1 MAGKVVQY
9 GNIQSVVEAYTD
21 NDYPNFAVF
30 QDRQLMFKF
39 RGEDVANGAEYL
51 ERRLTDW
58 KNVDA
63 GCVYTLCMFED
74 FPNTGVKYTSVPDAS
89 FNFRINDSLP
99 GMAGIGGAN
108 PSAMDYTALAVEN
121 QRLKMLLAQYES
133 EDGEEMKEDGLMG
146 AIGKIMEIPG
156 VDGLIGAI
164 ASKGAEFINNL
175 GSPKSSMGDPN
186 FVDEFGN
193 PVKLRRVNG
202 IPQSA
207 MEENRLYVAVDALA
221 DVLPDAADL
230 LEKLVRM
237 NKKDPFKFKFFVAGL
252 RGMKY

>member
-1 MAGKVVQY
+1 MAKVVQY
-9 GNIQSVVEAYTD
+9 GNIQSVVEAYAD

-39 RGEDVANGAEYL
+39 RGDDVAAGADYL
-51 ERRLTDW
+51 EKRLTDW
-58 KNVDA
+58 RTVDS

-89 FNFRINDSLP
+89 FNFRINDSAP
-99 GMAGIGGAN
+99 GLAGISGAT

-121 QRLKMLLAQYES
+121 AKLKIELAQYRES
-133 EDGEEMKEDGLMG
+133 EEDGEMKEDGLMG

-164 ASKGAEFINNL
+164 AAKGAEFIQNL
-175 GSPKSSMGDPN
+175 GTNKTVEGQAR
-186 FVDEFGN
+186 FVDEFGE
-193 PVKLRRVNG
+193 PVKVRRVSG
-202 IPQSA
+202 IPEMS
-207 MEENRLYVAVDALA
+207 MNENRLYVAVDQLA

-237 NKKDPFKFKFFVAGL
+237 HKKDPFKFKFFVAGL

>member
-9 GNIQSVVEAYTD
+9 GNIQSVVEAYAD
-21 NDYPNFAVF
+21 SDYPYFAVF
-30 QDRQLMFKF
+30 QDRQLMFKYS
-39 RGEDVANGAEYL
+39 GEDVAQGADYL
-51 ERRLTDW
+51 EKRLLDW
-58 KNVDA
+58 KTVDA
-63 GCVYTLCMFED
+63 GCVYTLCMFEN

-89 FNFRINDSLP
+89 FNFRINDTAP
-99 GMAGIGGAN
+99 GLAGISGAT

-121 QRLKMLLAQYES
+121 QRLKMLLALYEV
-133 EDGEEMKEDGLMG
+133 EDGEETKEDGLMG

-164 ASKGAEFINNL
+164 AAKGAEFIQNL
-175 GSPKSSMGDPN
+175 GGNKSTELEPR
-186 FVDEFGN
+186 FVDEFGE

-202 IPQSA
+202 IPRSA

-221 DVLPDAADL
+221 DVLPDAVDL

-237 NKKDPFKFKFFVAGL
+237 HKKDPFKFKFFVAGL
-252 RGMKY
+252 RAMKY

>member
-1 MAGKVVQY
+1 MAKVVQY

-39 RGEDVANGAEYL
+39 RGDDVNAGADYL
-51 ERRLTDW
+51 EKRLTDW
-58 KNVDA
+58 KTVDS

-89 FNFRINDSLP
+89 FNFRINDSAP
-99 GMAGIGGAN
+99 GLAGISGAT

-121 QRLKMLLAQYES
+121 QRLKMLLAQYEAE
-133 EDGEEMKEDGLMG
+133 EDGEMKEDGLMG

-164 ASKGAEFINNL
+164 ASKGAEFIQNL
-175 GSPKSSMGDPN
+175 GANKTVEGQAR
-186 FVDEFGN
+186 FVDEFGE
-193 PVKLRRVNG
+193 PVKVRRVSGVPQMEMNG
-202 IPQSA
+202 Y
-207 MEENRLYVAVDALA
+207 RLHAAVDQLA
-221 DVLPDAADL
+221 EVLPDAADL

-237 NKKDPFKFKFFVAGL
+237 HKKDPFKFKFFVAGL